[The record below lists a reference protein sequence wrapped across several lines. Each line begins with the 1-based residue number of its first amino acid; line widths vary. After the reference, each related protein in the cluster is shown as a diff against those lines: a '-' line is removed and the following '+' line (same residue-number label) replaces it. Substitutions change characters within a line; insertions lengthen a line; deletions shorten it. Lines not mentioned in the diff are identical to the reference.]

1 MWDDGDGDGDGNGD
15 GDGDGGGMGGM
26 GMARRPKM
34 RPDWLPRW
42 RPGGA
47 GTWVSGSLGAASPA
61 GGTPKER
68 PEADP
73 QRNQKHLISAP
84 PIFGSF
90 GAQSGPK
97 TGPQKMTKTGA
108 EIVIF

>member
-1 MWDDGDGDGDGNGD
+1 MWDDGDGDGNWD
-15 GDGDGGGMGGM
+15 GDGDGIGDGMGV
-26 GMARRPKM
+26 ARRPKM

-73 QRNQKHLISAP
+73 QRNQKDLIRVAL
-84 PIFGSF
+84 FL
-90 GAQSGPK
+90 AVLGPK
-97 TGPQKMTKTGA
+97 VVPKRAPKKWQKRVPK
-108 EIVIF
+108 